1 MSDLDDQYEMQKAHD
16 HFKRYRRFEKKP
28 LAAGDLLS
36 RLISRRG
43 FTQDQFNDELQNAW
57 QSTAVSVAG
66 KNFAGKTHA
75 TVIKRG
81 TLEILVDSSP
91 AMQQLAFCKTK
102 LLKQLQAELPD
113 SQIKSIR
120 FKVGKIR

>member
-1 MSDLDDQYEMQKAHD
+1 MSDLDEQYEMQKAHD

-28 LAAGDLLS
+28 LAAADLLS

-43 FTQDQFNDELQNAW
+43 FTQDQFNDELQTAW
-57 QSTAVSVAG
+57 QAVTQKVAG
-66 KNFAGKTHA
+66 KQFAGKTHA

-81 TLEILVDSSP
+81 ALEVLVDSSP

-102 LLKQLQAELPD
+102 LLKQLQAALPD

-120 FKVGKIR
+120 FKVGKLR